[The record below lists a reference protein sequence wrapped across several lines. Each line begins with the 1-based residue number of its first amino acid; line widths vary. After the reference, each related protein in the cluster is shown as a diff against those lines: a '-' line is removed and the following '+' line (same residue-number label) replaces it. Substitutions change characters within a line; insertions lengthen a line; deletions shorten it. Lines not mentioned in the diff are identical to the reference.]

1 VTGPIAITQGY
12 REGFLSAQDGLTLYY
27 RDYGDPLSR
36 RTPVLCLTGLSR
48 NSKDY
53 HEVALRLARDRRVL
67 CPDYRGRGRSA
78 YDTDWRNY
86 QPTTYIN
93 DMRHLLAA
101 TNVHHVIVMGTSLG
115 AFLAMGLAV
124 LAPGVV
130 AGAVLN
136 DAGPEVNSGG
146 LDRILDYVGVDTP
159 LADWDAAI
167 ARMREIFPQL
177 SFADPG
183 DWRRAADKMFKEG
196 PDGRLHV
203 DWDVRLAEP
212 LRRSKSALPALWP
225 LFRALGD
232 RPVLALR
239 GALSDILLPATLEAM
254 SRSLPRIAC
263 VTVPGVGHTPTLLEP
278 VSVEA
283 LDAYFAQV

>member
-1 VTGPIAITQGY
+1 VSNRAGQGY
-12 REGFLSAQDGLTLYY
+12 REGMLSAQDGLALYY
-27 RDYGDPLSR
+27 RDYGDALATP
-36 RTPVLCLTGLSR
+36 TPVLCLTGLTR

-53 HEVALRLARDRRVL
+53 HEVALRLSRDRRVL
-67 CPDYRGRGRSA
+67 CPDYRGRGRSG
-78 YDTDWRNY
+78 YDPDWRNY
-86 QPTTYIN
+86 TPTTYIN

-101 TNVHHVIVMGTSLG
+101 LNVHRVVVMGTSLG

-124 LAPGVV
+124 LAPSAV

-136 DAGPEVNSGG
+136 DAGPEVNAGG
-146 LDRILDYVGVDTP
+146 LDRILDYVSADRP

-177 SFADPG
+177 SFDHPQA
-183 DWRRAADKMFKEG
+183 WRIAADKMFKEG
-196 PDGRLHV
+196 ADGKLHY
-203 DWDVRLAEP
+203 DWDIKLAEP
-212 LRRSKSALPALWP
+212 LRRSKSDLPPLWP
-225 LFRALGD
+225 LFLALGA

-239 GALSDILLPATLEAM
+239 GALSDILMPETLETM
-254 SRSLPRIAC
+254 RHSLPNITC

-283 LDAYFAQV
+283 LDAFFAVV